1 MNDLLLK
8 ESTYSMLEMEVRD
21 SNHSSGQARLWN
33 YIVLMNDLL
42 LKFSKNF
49 RELLLYDSEI
59 CVCSAADGTVVRK
72 MHCVRQSGKSTCCM
86 WWRLVLQQYH
96 IGAARV

>member
-8 ESTYSMLEMEVRD
+8 VSPYSMLEMEVRD

-42 LKFSKNF
+42 LKISKNF
-49 RELLLYDSEI
+49 RELLLYDSEM

-72 MHCVRQSGKSTCCM
+72 VHCVRPEWQKY
-86 WWRLVLQQYH
+86 VLY
-96 IGAARV
+96 VV